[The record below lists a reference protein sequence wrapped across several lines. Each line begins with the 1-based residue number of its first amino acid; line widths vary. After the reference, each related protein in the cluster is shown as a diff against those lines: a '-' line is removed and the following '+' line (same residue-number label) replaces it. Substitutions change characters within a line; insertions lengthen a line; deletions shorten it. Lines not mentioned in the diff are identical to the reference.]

1 MLGLGLGVS
10 IQLQPCGC
18 SYTSITLPRM
28 LYGAEIWCLTNTEH
42 EMFERAHRKILR
54 TIQGLPVR
62 CPKESISTLLG
73 CSTISDLIIYKKL
86 SFLISIVAL
95 PPTALPRQVLQCRL
109 DPRAFYKAPAWNSD
123 QWPEITEHC
132 YPSSK
137 YSIQKLLEEVCN

>member
-18 SYTSITLPRM
+18 GYTSITLPRM
-28 LYGAEIWCLTNTEH
+28 IYGAEIWCLTNTEH

-86 SFLISIVAL
+86 SFLISIAAL

-109 DPRAFYKAPAWNSD
+109 DPRAFYKAPA
-123 QWPEITEHC
+123 
-132 YPSSK
+132 
-137 YSIQKLLEEVCN
+137 

>member
-1 MLGLGLGVS
+1 MVGLGLGVS

-86 SFLISIVAL
+86 SFLISIAAL

-109 DPRAFYKAPAWNSD
+109 DPRAFYKAFYKAPALPLPLHSG
-123 QWPEITEHC
+123 E
-132 YPSSK
+132 
-137 YSIQKLLEEVCN
+137 